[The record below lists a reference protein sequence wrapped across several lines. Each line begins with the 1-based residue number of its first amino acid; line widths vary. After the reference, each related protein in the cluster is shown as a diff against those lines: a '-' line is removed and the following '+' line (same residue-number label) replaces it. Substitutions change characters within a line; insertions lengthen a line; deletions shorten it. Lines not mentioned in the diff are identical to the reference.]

1 MHYRQS
7 AWFCLGLVAARK
19 IQTRR
24 SPRNVQI
31 RLRVSRNRSHLS
43 AFSPPE
49 TWDSWNKSNHVDE
62 KARPRRVNAYPVRYT
77 RIPSRS
83 HSRVLP
89 EIDLRNGRQ
98 SWNALE
104 IRDLLPRFVC
114 ASDALGFSCVRYRI
128 MARLNGLDEM
138 QYIVVLSG
146 FRFTISSWK
155 VCECNSQVNVPWEWF
170 RCDSYY
176 FTGFFFFFLYRFDV
190 VRKMFVSTWIDPI
203 RLTTIHLSRLSF
215 HLLSI
220 PNVSSRR
227 PSSRTA
233 FLKDPFTYRVCI
245 IGKPQG
251 IQNSTFDLVHRFS
264 SLTSSTFP
272 KAASLAHPT
281 IHKLLSGIQ
290 EDQQKRGQ

>member
-62 KARPRRVNAYPVRYT
+62 KARPKRVNAYPVRYT

-176 FTGFFFFFLYRFDV
+176 FTGFLFFFFFIVSTSLGKCLYRLG
-190 VRKMFVSTWIDPI
+190 SI
-203 RLTTIHLSRLSF
+203 R
-215 HLLSI
+215 
-220 PNVSSRR
+220 
-227 PSSRTA
+227 
-233 FLKDPFTYRVCI
+233 
-245 IGKPQG
+245 
-251 IQNSTFDLVHRFS
+251 
-264 SLTSSTFP
+264 
-272 KAASLAHPT
+272 
-281 IHKLLSGIQ
+281 SG
-290 EDQQKRGQ
+290 